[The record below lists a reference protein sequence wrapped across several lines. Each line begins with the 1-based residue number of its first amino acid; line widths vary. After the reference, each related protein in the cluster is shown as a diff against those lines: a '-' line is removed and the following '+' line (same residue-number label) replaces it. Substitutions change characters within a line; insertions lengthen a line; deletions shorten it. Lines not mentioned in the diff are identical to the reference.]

1 LPFFPLFS
9 ELSEDERA
17 VIAEFVRPVEVS
29 AGERVAK
36 EGEFAYEFFV
46 IESGKAEVRA
56 QGQPIA
62 EIGPGDFFGELGLL
76 VTGRRTADIVAT
88 SPMTL
93 IAIFDQDFRR
103 LERTEQVFS
112 ERVRSV
118 LLERLGKANMS
129 TAAE

>member
-1 LPFFPLFS
+1 MVEPGRLALLALFS
-9 ELSEDERA
+9 EFSEEERT
-17 VIAEFVRPVEVS
+17 VIAEFVKVVEVS

-46 IESGKAEVRA
+46 IESGTAEVRA

-76 VTGRRTADIVAT
+76 VTGRRTADVVAT

-103 LERTEQVFS
+103 LERTE
-112 ERVRSV
+112 
-118 LLERLGKANMS
+118 
-129 TAAE
+129 